1 MKRVNNMENS
11 KMVKNILAKIE
22 ANKEILATMPQNTQ
36 KNRER
41 YISRI
46 QELLDEYE
54 KYRAD
59 IEDILIQ
66 RYKRNIGVRE
76 NKKIEV
82 INERL
87 KTIDELLILLCDQK
101 NSYEKM
107 ELDKNIY
114 KLSKYYRENLES
126 VNNQIEKCIVS
137 FEKVGICLSADEFN
151 YSIYVKEYMEKFLN
165 EYRNLGDINSKE
177 MKAKF
182 DDIYWKCPEII
193 MQI

>member
-1 MKRVNNMENS
+1 
-11 KMVKNILAKIE
+11 
-22 ANKEILATMPQNTQ
+22 MPQNTQ

-76 NKKIEV
+76 NKKIDV

-87 KTIDELLILLCDQK
+87 KTIDELLVLLCDQK

-151 YSIYVKEYMEKFLN
+151 YSIYVKEY
-165 EYRNLGDINSKE
+165 RNLGDINSKE

-193 MQI
+193 MQIELNLRTLYLINEEEIDKFFD

>member
-76 NKKIEV
+76 NKKIDV

-87 KTIDELLILLCDQK
+87 KTIDELLVLLCDQK

-126 VNNQIEKCIVS
+126 VNNQIDLSKKLAFVYQRMNLIIV
-137 FEKVGICLSADEFN
+137 F
-151 YSIYVKEYMEKFLN
+151 M
-165 EYRNLGDINSKE
+165 
-177 MKAKF
+177 
-182 DDIYWKCPEII
+182 
-193 MQI
+193 

>member
-1 MKRVNNMENS
+1 MENS

-76 NKKIEV
+76 NKKIDV

-114 KLSKYYRENLES
+114 K
-126 VNNQIEKCIVS
+126 
-137 FEKVGICLSADEFN
+137 
-151 YSIYVKEYMEKFLN
+151 
-165 EYRNLGDINSKE
+165 
-177 MKAKF
+177 
-182 DDIYWKCPEII
+182 
-193 MQI
+193 